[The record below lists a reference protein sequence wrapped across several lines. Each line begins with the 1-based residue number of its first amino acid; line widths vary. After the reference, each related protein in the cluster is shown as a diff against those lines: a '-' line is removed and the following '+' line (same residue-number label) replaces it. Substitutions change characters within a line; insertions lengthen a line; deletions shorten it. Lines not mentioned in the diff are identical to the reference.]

1 MSETNN
7 SEGIKIMKSIHE
19 TVKKEYGNYPEKI
32 LQFGEGNFLRAFVD
46 WMIDKAN
53 RDGIYEGSI
62 VLCQPIAQGLK
73 DMINTQDGV
82 YTLAMRGAED
92 GQPVENIEV
101 ITSVSRCINPYEDY
115 EVLMELARSADLEVI
130 VSNTTEAGISY
141 HAGDKLTDKPPVSFP
156 AKVTAFLYERYKAFN
171 GAADKG
177 LLFLPV
183 ELIDNNGAE
192 LKRII
197 LQYAAEWELGQEFID
212 WIGSANEFTS
222 TLVDR
227 IVTGYPRDE
236 AAYFEEK
243 LGYKDNIIDTSE
255 LFNLWVIEG
264 DKKWADRLPIHKT
277 DANVIW
283 TDDVKPYKKRKVR
296 ILNGAHTST
305 VLAAYLSGYDTVMD
319 FMKDDIIKTFMNTV
333 IYQEVIPTLDLPK
346 DELEEFASAV
356 NDRFANPYI
365 KHKLLDIALN
375 SCSKFNARCMPSLLG
390 YAEEKGQLPSC
401 MTFSLA
407 AFIKFYQGVMKD
419 GVYTGTRKDGTEY
432 QIRDDAEVLNFFA
445 ETWAMKDADQVAMTV
460 LSNTALWSGKD
471 LTQVQGLTDA
481 VAGYLKE
488 METKDIK
495 DIMKTLI

>member
-1 MSETNN
+1 
-7 SEGIKIMKSIHE
+7 MKTINDVIE
-19 TVKKEYGNYPEKI
+19 KKYGNYPEKV

-53 RDGIYEGSI
+53 RDGIYQGSI

-73 DMINTQDGV
+73 DMINAQDGV
-82 YTLAMRGAED
+82 YTLAMRGAEN
-92 GQPVENIEV
+92 GQPAEKIEV
-101 ITSVSRCINPYEDY
+101 ITSVSRCINPYENY
-115 EVLMELARSADLEVI
+115 EDLMELARSADLEVV
-130 VSNTTEAGISY
+130 VSNTTEAGIAY
-141 HAGDKLTDKPPVSFP
+141 HAGDQLTDRPPVSFP

-171 GAADKG
+171 GDPEKG

-192 LKRII
+192 LKRIV
-197 LQYAAEWELGQEFID
+197 LQYAQEWELGQEFTD
-212 WIGSANEFTS
+212 WVNTANAFTS

-236 AAYFEEK
+236 VSYFEEK

-264 DKKWADRLPIHKT
+264 DEKWADKLPVHKT

-305 VLAAYLSGYDTVMD
+305 VLAAYLAGFDIVGD
-319 FMKDDIIKTFMNTV
+319 FMKDDTVRTFMNNV

-346 DELEEFASAV
+346 EELESFAAAV

-375 SCSKFNARCMPSLLG
+375 SCSKFNARCQPSLLG
-390 YAEEKGQLPSC
+390 YVEEKGVLPKC
-401 MTFSLA
+401 LTFSLA
-407 AFIKFYQGVMKD
+407 AFIKFYQGEWKD
-419 GVYTGTRKDGTEY
+419 GVYTGTRKDGTQY
-432 QIRDDAEVLNFFA
+432 PLRDDESVIRFFA
-445 ETWAMKDADQVAMTV
+445 DAWSENDAEGTAEAV
-460 LSNTALWSGKD
+460 LSNKDFWSGKD
-471 LTQVQGLTDA
+471 LTEVPGLKDA

-488 METKDIK
+488 MEEKEIK
-495 DIMKTLI
+495 EIMAELIR